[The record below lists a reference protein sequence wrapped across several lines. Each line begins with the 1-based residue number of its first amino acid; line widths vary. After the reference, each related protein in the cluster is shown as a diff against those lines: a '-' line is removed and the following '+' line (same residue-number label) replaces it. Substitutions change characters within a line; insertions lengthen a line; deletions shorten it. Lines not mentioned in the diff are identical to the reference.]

1 MLKSINRYIINEYI
15 KSLFVVIAV
24 MLSICLLISLLDEFN
39 FFKSKKDL
47 KFIYFIIFAL
57 LKIPNVLI
65 NLFPFVVLFA
75 GIVFYLKIYNH
86 NEVIS
91 LRVMGYSNIQII
103 LIPALTSFVIGYLII
118 FLIVPFSSSM
128 LKYYEEL
135 RSDYN
140 DTKNLVFV
148 NETGIWIL
156 DRNEKEKNII
166 RIEKINKDFS
176 TINQITIY
184 NYDVFNNFIKRIDAN
199 DGIISNKNWQL
210 NKVYI
215 IAANNKNSGQS
226 YLNSYT
232 YISNVNINELK
243 NVFKNTETTSLLDI
257 NKEMLILED
266 KGYSIVDL
274 KIRYQK
280 LISLPIYLLAMSILS
295 GLMIINLGKT
305 SNYLKYGSYGV
316 IISVMIYFLNDLS
329 ITIAKSGIISVDFS
343 VLIPIFLIILINLV
357 GITQV
362 NAKYN
367 YFYTII
373 WIFFFKSRYCLFTTK
388 RCL

>member
-1 MLKSINRYIINEYI
+1 
-15 KSLFVVIAV
+15 LFG
-24 MLSICLLISLLDEFN
+24 
-39 FFKSKKDL
+39 
-47 KFIYFIIFAL
+47 
-57 LKIPNVLI
+57 
-65 NLFPFVVLFA
+65 

-103 LIPALTSFVIGYLII
+103 LIPALTSFVIGYVIV
-118 FLIVPFSSSM
+118 FLITPISSSM

-135 RSDYN
+135 RSKYN
-140 DTKNLVFV
+140 DTKNLVFI

-156 DRNEKEKNII
+156 DKNEKDKNII

-176 TINQITIY
+176 IINQITIY
-184 NYDVFNNFIKRIDAN
+184 NYDISNNFIKRIDSSE
-199 DGIISNKNWQL
+199 GIIKDKNWQL

-215 IAANNKNSGQS
+215 ITANKKNNKES
-226 YLNSYT
+226 YLNNYNYS
-232 YISNVNINELK
+232 SNININELK
-243 NVFKNTETTSLLDI
+243 NIYKNTETTSLLDI
-257 NKEMLILED
+257 NKEILILED
-266 KGYSIVDL
+266 KGYSTIDL
-274 KIRYQK
+274 RIRYQK

-316 IISVMIYFLNDLS
+316 LISIIIYFLNDLS

-343 VLIPIFLIILINLV
+343 VWIPIFLIILINLV

-362 NAKYN
+362 NAK
-367 YFYTII
+367 
-373 WIFFFKSRYCLFTTK
+373 
-388 RCL
+388 

>member
-24 MLSICLLISLLDEFN
+24 MLSIILLINLLDEFN

-47 KFIYFIIFAL
+47 KFIFFLIFTV

-65 NLFPFVVLFA
+65 NLFPFIVLFA

-103 LIPALTSFVIGYLII
+103 LIPALTSFVIGYVIV

-128 LKYYEEL
+128 LRYYEDL
-135 RSDYN
+135 RSEYN
-140 DTKNLVFV
+140 ETKNLVFV

-156 DRNEKEKNII
+156 DKNEKEKNII

-176 TINQITIY
+176 VVSQITIY
-184 NYDVFNNFIKRIDAN
+184 NYDASNNFIRRIDATEGTIK
-199 DGIISNKNWQL
+199 DKNWLL
-210 NKVYI
+210 NKVNI
-215 IAANNKNSGQS
+215 ISINKKNNKDN
-226 YLNSYT
+226 YLNNYNYT
-232 YISNVNINELK
+232 SNVNISELK
-243 NVFKNTETTSLLDI
+243 NVYKNTETTSLLDI

-266 KGYSIVDL
+266 KGYSTIDL
-274 KIRYQK
+274 RIRYQK
-280 LISLPIYLLAMSILS
+280 LISFPVYLLAMSILS

-316 IISVMIYFLNDLS
+316 IISIIIYFLNDLS

-343 VLIPIFLIILINLV
+343 VWIPIFLIILINLV

-362 NAKYN
+362 NAK
-367 YFYTII
+367 
-373 WIFFFKSRYCLFTTK
+373 
-388 RCL
+388 

>member
-1 MLKSINRYIINEYI
+1 MLRSINRYIIKEYI
-15 KSLFVVIAV
+15 KSLFIVIAV
-24 MLSICLLISLLDEFN
+24 MLSIILLINLLDEFN

-47 KFIYFIIFAL
+47 KFIFFIIFTI

-65 NLFPFVVLFA
+65 NLFPFIVLFA

-103 LIPALTSFVIGYLII
+103 LIPALTSFIVGYMII

-148 NETGIWIL
+148 NQTGIWIL
-156 DRNEKEKNII
+156 DKNEKEKNII
-166 RIEKINKDFS
+166 RIEKISKDFS
-176 TINQITIY
+176 SIIEVTIY
-184 NYDVFNNFIKRIDAN
+184 NYDNSNNFIKRIDAE
-199 DGIISNKNWQL
+199 DGIIKDKNWQL

-215 IAANNKNSGQS
+215 ISANKKNNKEN
-226 YLNSYT
+226 YVNNYT
-232 YISNVNINELK
+232 YKSNININELK
-243 NVFKNTETTSLLDI
+243 NIYKNTETTSLLDI

-266 KGYSIVDL
+266 KGYSTTDL
-274 KIRYQK
+274 RIRYQK
-280 LISLPIYLLAMSILS
+280 LISFPVYLLAMSILS

-316 IISVMIYFLNDLS
+316 IISIIIYFLNDLS

-343 VLIPIFLIILINLV
+343 VWIPIFLIILINLV
-357 GITQV
+357 GLTQV
-362 NAKYN
+362 NAK
-367 YFYTII
+367 
-373 WIFFFKSRYCLFTTK
+373 
-388 RCL
+388 

>member
-1 MLKSINRYIINEYI
+1 MLKSINRYIINEYM

-24 MLSICLLISLLDEFN
+24 MLSIILLINLLDEFN

-47 KFIYFIIFAL
+47 KFIFFLIFTV

-65 NLFPFVVLFA
+65 NLFPFIVLFA

-103 LIPALTSFVIGYLII
+103 LIPALTSFVIGYVIV

-128 LKYYEEL
+128 LRYYEDL
-135 RSDYN
+135 RSEYN
-140 DTKNLVFV
+140 ETKNLVFV

-156 DRNEKEKNII
+156 DKNEKEKNII

-176 TINQITIY
+176 VVSQITIY
-184 NYDVFNNFIKRIDAN
+184 NYDSSNNFIRRIDATEGTIK
-199 DGIISNKNWQL
+199 DKNWLL
-210 NKVYI
+210 NKVNI
-215 IAANNKNSGQS
+215 ISINKKNNKDN
-226 YLNSYT
+226 YLNNYNYT
-232 YISNVNINELK
+232 SNVNISELK
-243 NVFKNTETTSLLDI
+243 NVYKNTETTSLLDI

-266 KGYSIVDL
+266 KGYSTIDL
-274 KIRYQK
+274 RIRYQK
-280 LISLPIYLLAMSILS
+280 LISFPIYLLAMSILS

-316 IISVMIYFLNDLS
+316 IISIIIYFLNDLS

-343 VLIPIFLIILINLV
+343 VWIPIFLIILINLV

-362 NAKYN
+362 NAK
-367 YFYTII
+367 
-373 WIFFFKSRYCLFTTK
+373 
-388 RCL
+388 

>member
-1 MLKSINRYIINEYI
+1 MLKSINRYIAKEYI

-24 MLSICLLISLLDEFN
+24 MLSIILLINLLDEFN

-47 KFIYFIIFAL
+47 KFIFFIIFTI

-65 NLFPFVVLFA
+65 NLFPFIILFA

-91 LRVMGYSNIQII
+91 LRVMGYSNIQIL
-103 LIPALTSFVIGYLII
+103 LIPALTSFIIGYIII
-118 FLIVPFSSSM
+118 FFIVPFSSSM

-135 RSDYN
+135 RSEYN

-156 DRNEKEKNII
+156 DKNEKDKNII

-176 TINQITIY
+176 TINKITIY
-184 NYDVFNNFIKRIDAN
+184 NYDNSNNFIKRIDAEEGFIN
-199 DGIISNKNWQL
+199 EKNWQL

-215 IAANNKNSGQS
+215 ISVNKKNNKES
-226 YLNSYT
+226 YLNT
-232 YISNVNINELK
+232 YNYKSNINIYELK
-243 NVFKNTETTSLLDI
+243 NVYKNTETTSLFNI
-257 NKEMLILED
+257 SKEMSVLED
-266 KGYSIVDL
+266 KGYSITDL
-274 KIRYQK
+274 RIRYQK
-280 LISLPIYLLAMSILS
+280 LISFPIYLLAMSMLS

-305 SNYLKYGSYGV
+305 SNYLKYGIYGV
-316 IISVMIYFLNDLS
+316 IISIIIYFLNDLS
-329 ITIAKSGIISVDFS
+329 ITIAKAGIISVDFS
-343 VLIPIFLIILINLV
+343 VWIPIFLIILINLV

-362 NAKYN
+362 NAK
-367 YFYTII
+367 
-373 WIFFFKSRYCLFTTK
+373 
-388 RCL
+388 

>member
-1 MLKSINRYIINEYI
+1 MLKSINRYIIKEYI

-24 MLSICLLISLLDEFN
+24 MLSIILLINLLDEFN

-47 KFIYFIIFAL
+47 KFIFFLIFTV

-65 NLFPFVVLFA
+65 NLFPFIVLFG

-91 LRVMGYSNIQII
+91 LRTMGYSNIQII
-103 LIPALTSFVIGYLII
+103 LIPALTSFVVGYLII

-156 DRNEKEKNII
+156 DKNEKEKNII
-166 RIEKINKDFS
+166 RIEKISKDFS
-176 TINQITIY
+176 TINQVTIY
-184 NYDVFNNFIKRIDAN
+184 NYDISNNFIKRIDAN
-199 DGIISNKNWQL
+199 DGIINEKNWQL

-215 IAANNKNSGQS
+215 ISTNKKNNKEN
-226 YLNSYT
+226 YLNSYNYT
-232 YISNVNINELK
+232 SNININELK
-243 NVFKNTETTSLLDI
+243 NVYKNTETTSLLDI

-266 KGYSIVDL
+266 KGYSTVDL
-274 KIRYQK
+274 RIRYQK
-280 LISLPIYLLAMSILS
+280 LISFPIYLLAMSILS

-316 IISVMIYFLNDLS
+316 IISIIIYFLNDLS
-329 ITIAKSGIISVDFS
+329 ITVAKSGIISVDFS
-343 VLIPIFLIILINLV
+343 VWIPIFLIILINLI

-362 NAKYN
+362 NAK
-367 YFYTII
+367 
-373 WIFFFKSRYCLFTTK
+373 
-388 RCL
+388 

>member
-1 MLKSINRYIINEYI
+1 MIKSINRYIIKEYI
-15 KSLFVVIAV
+15 KSLLVVIAV
-24 MLSICLLISLLDEFN
+24 MLSIILLINLLDEFN
-39 FFKSKKDL
+39 FFKAKKDL
-47 KFIYFIIFAL
+47 KFIFFLIFTI

-65 NLFPFVVLFA
+65 NLFPFIVLFA

-103 LIPALTSFVIGYLII
+103 LIPALTSFIIGYII
-118 FLIVPFSSSM
+118 VFLVVPFSSSM

-140 DTKNLVFV
+140 ETKNLVFV

-156 DRNEKEKNII
+156 DKNDKEKNII
-166 RIEKINKDFS
+166 RIDKINRDFS
-176 TINQITIY
+176 EISQITIY
-184 NYDVFNNFIKRIDAN
+184 NYDDSNNFIKRIDA
-199 DGIISNKNWQL
+199 DEGTIKDKNWQL
-210 NKVYI
+210 NKVHI
-215 IAANNKNSGQS
+215 IVANKKNNKVN
-226 YLNSYT
+226 YLNNYSYN
-232 YISNVNINELK
+232 SNVNINELK
-243 NVFKNTETTSLLDI
+243 NVYKNTETTSLLDI

-266 KGYSIVDL
+266 KGYSTVDL
-274 KIRYQK
+274 RIRYQK
-280 LISLPIYLLAMSILS
+280 LISFPIYLLSMSILS

-316 IISVMIYFLNDLS
+316 IISIIIYFLNDLS

-343 VLIPIFLIILINLV
+343 VWIPIFLIILINLV

-362 NAKYN
+362 NAK
-367 YFYTII
+367 
-373 WIFFFKSRYCLFTTK
+373 
-388 RCL
+388 

>member
-24 MLSICLLISLLDEFN
+24 MLSIILLINLLDEFN

-47 KFIYFIIFAL
+47 KFIFFIIFTI
-57 LKIPNVLI
+57 LKIPNLLI
-65 NLFPFVVLFA
+65 NLFPFIVLFG

-103 LIPALTSFVIGYLII
+103 LIPALTSFIIGYII
-118 FLIVPFSSSM
+118 VFLIVPFSSSM
-128 LKYYEEL
+128 LRYYESL
-135 RSDYN
+135 RSEYN
-140 DTKNLVFV
+140 ETKNLVFV

-156 DRNEKEKNII
+156 DKNEKEKNII
-166 RIEKINKDFS
+166 RIEKISKDFS
-176 TINQITIY
+176 VVNQITIY
-184 NYDVFNNFIKRIDAN
+184 NYDSSNNFIKRIDATEGFIK
-199 DGIISNKNWQL
+199 DKNWQL

-215 IAANNKNSGQS
+215 ISANKKNNKEN
-226 YLNSYT
+226 YLNNYNYT
-232 YISNVNINELK
+232 SNVNISELK
-243 NVFKNTETTSLLDI
+243 NVYKNTDTTSLLDI
-257 NKEMLILED
+257 NKEMAILED
-266 KGYSIVDL
+266 KGYSTIDL
-274 KIRYQK
+274 RIRYQK
-280 LISLPIYLLAMSILS
+280 LISFPIYLLAMSILS

-343 VLIPIFLIILINLV
+343 VWIPIFLIILINLV

-362 NAKYN
+362 NAK
-367 YFYTII
+367 
-373 WIFFFKSRYCLFTTK
+373 
-388 RCL
+388 

>member
-1 MLKSINRYIINEYI
+1 MLKSINRYIIKEYI
-15 KSLFVVIAV
+15 KSLFIVIAV
-24 MLSICLLISLLDEFN
+24 MLSIILLINLLDEFN

-47 KFIYFIIFAL
+47 KFIFFLIFTI

-65 NLFPFVVLFA
+65 NLFPFIVLFG

-91 LRVMGYSNIQII
+91 LRTMGYSNIQII
-103 LIPALTSFVIGYLII
+103 LIPALTSFVVGYLII

-135 RSDYN
+135 RSEYN

-156 DRNEKEKNII
+156 DKNEKEKNII
-166 RIEKINKDFS
+166 RIEKISKDFS
-176 TINQITIY
+176 TINQVTIY
-184 NYDVFNNFIKRIDAN
+184 NYDISNNFIKRIDAS
-199 DGIISNKNWQL
+199 DGIIKEKNWQL

-215 IAANNKNSGQS
+215 VSTNKKNNKEN
-226 YLNSYT
+226 YLNSYAYT
-232 YISNVNINELK
+232 SNININELK
-243 NVFKNTETTSLLDI
+243 NVYKNTETTSLLDI

-266 KGYSIVDL
+266 KGYSTVDL
-274 KIRYQK
+274 RIRYQK
-280 LISLPIYLLAMSILS
+280 LISFPIYLLAMSILS

-305 SNYLKYGSYGV
+305 SNYLKYGIYGV
-316 IISVMIYFLNDLS
+316 IISIIIYFLNDLS
-329 ITIAKSGIISVDFS
+329 ITVAKSGIISVDFS
-343 VLIPIFLIILINLV
+343 VWIPIFLIILINLI

-362 NAKYN
+362 NAK
-367 YFYTII
+367 
-373 WIFFFKSRYCLFTTK
+373 
-388 RCL
+388 

>member
-24 MLSICLLISLLDEFN
+24 MLSIILLINLLDEFN

-47 KFIYFIIFAL
+47 KFIFFIIFTI
-57 LKIPNVLI
+57 LKIPNLLI
-65 NLFPFVVLFA
+65 NLFPFIVLFG

-103 LIPALTSFVIGYLII
+103 LIPALTSFIIGYII
-118 FLIVPFSSSM
+118 VFLIVPFSSSM
-128 LKYYEEL
+128 LRYYESL
-135 RSDYN
+135 RSEYN
-140 DTKNLVFV
+140 ETKNLVFV

-156 DRNEKEKNII
+156 DKNEKEKNII
-166 RIEKINKDFS
+166 RIEKISKDFS
-176 TINQITIY
+176 VVNQITIY
-184 NYDVFNNFIKRIDAN
+184 NYDSSNNFIKRIDATEGFIK
-199 DGIISNKNWQL
+199 DKNWQL

-215 IAANNKNSGQS
+215 ISANKKNNKEN
-226 YLNSYT
+226 YLNNYNYT
-232 YISNVNINELK
+232 SNVNISELK
-243 NVFKNTETTSLLDI
+243 NVYKNTDTTSLLDI
-257 NKEMLILED
+257 NKEMMILED
-266 KGYSIVDL
+266 KGYSTIDL
-274 KIRYQK
+274 RIRYQK
-280 LISLPIYLLAMSILS
+280 LISFPIYLLAMSILS

-316 IISVMIYFLNDLS
+316 IISVIIYFLNDLS

-343 VLIPIFLIILINLV
+343 VWIPIFLIILINLV

-362 NAKYN
+362 NAK
-367 YFYTII
+367 
-373 WIFFFKSRYCLFTTK
+373 
-388 RCL
+388 

>member
-24 MLSICLLISLLDEFN
+24 MLSIILLINFLDEFN

-47 KFIYFIIFAL
+47 KFIFFIIFTI
-57 LKIPNVLI
+57 LKIPNLLI
-65 NLFPFVVLFA
+65 NLFPFIILFG

-103 LIPALTSFVIGYLII
+103 LIPALTSFIIGYII
-118 FLIVPFSSSM
+118 VFLIVPFSSSM
-128 LKYYEEL
+128 LRYYESL
-135 RSDYN
+135 RSEYN
-140 DTKNLVFV
+140 ETKNLVFV

-156 DRNEKEKNII
+156 DKNEKEKNII
-166 RIEKINKDFS
+166 RIEKISKDFS
-176 TINQITIY
+176 VVNQITIY
-184 NYDVFNNFIKRIDAN
+184 NYDSSNNFIKRIDATEGFIK
-199 DGIISNKNWQL
+199 DKNWQL

-215 IAANNKNSGQS
+215 ISANKKNNKEN
-226 YLNSYT
+226 YLNNYNYT
-232 YISNVNINELK
+232 SNVNISELK
-243 NVFKNTETTSLLDI
+243 NVYKNTDTTSLLDI
-257 NKEMLILED
+257 NKEMMILED
-266 KGYSIVDL
+266 KGYSTIDL
-274 KIRYQK
+274 RIRYQK
-280 LISLPIYLLAMSILS
+280 LISFPIYLLAMSILS

-343 VLIPIFLIILINLV
+343 VWIPIFLIILINLV

-362 NAKYN
+362 NAK
-367 YFYTII
+367 
-373 WIFFFKSRYCLFTTK
+373 
-388 RCL
+388 

>member
-1 MLKSINRYIINEYI
+1 MLKSINRYIINEYM

-24 MLSICLLISLLDEFN
+24 MLSIILLINLLDEFN

-47 KFIYFIIFAL
+47 KFIFFLIFTV

-65 NLFPFVVLFA
+65 NLFPFIVLFA

-103 LIPALTSFVIGYLII
+103 LIPALTSFVIGYVIV

-128 LKYYEEL
+128 LRYYEDL
-135 RSDYN
+135 RSEYN
-140 DTKNLVFV
+140 ETKNLVFV

-156 DRNEKEKNII
+156 DKNEKEKNII

-176 TINQITIY
+176 VVSQITIY
-184 NYDVFNNFIKRIDAN
+184 NYDSSNNFIRRIDATEGYIK
-199 DGIISNKNWQL
+199 DKNWQL
-210 NKVYI
+210 NKVNI
-215 IAANNKNSGQS
+215 ISINKKNNKDN
-226 YLNSYT
+226 YLNNYNYT
-232 YISNVNINELK
+232 SNINISELK
-243 NVFKNTETTSLLDI
+243 NVYKNTETTSLLDI

-266 KGYSIVDL
+266 KGYSTIDL
-274 KIRYQK
+274 RIRYQK
-280 LISLPIYLLAMSILS
+280 LISFPIYLLAMSILS

-316 IISVMIYFLNDLS
+316 IISIIIYFLNDLS

-343 VLIPIFLIILINLV
+343 VWIPIFLIILINLV

-362 NAKYN
+362 NAK
-367 YFYTII
+367 
-373 WIFFFKSRYCLFTTK
+373 
-388 RCL
+388 

>member
-24 MLSICLLISLLDEFN
+24 MLSIILLINLLDEFN

-47 KFIYFIIFAL
+47 KFIFFLIFTV

-65 NLFPFVVLFA
+65 NLFPFIVLFA

-103 LIPALTSFVIGYLII
+103 LIPALTSFVIGYVIV

-128 LKYYEEL
+128 LRYYEEL
-135 RSDYN
+135 RSEYN
-140 DTKNLVFV
+140 ETKNLVFV

-156 DRNEKEKNII
+156 DKNEKEKNII

-176 TINQITIY
+176 VVSQITIY
-184 NYDVFNNFIKRIDAN
+184 NYDASNNFIRRIDATEGTIK
-199 DGIISNKNWQL
+199 DKNWLL
-210 NKVYI
+210 NKVNI
-215 IAANNKNSGQS
+215 ISINKKNNKDN
-226 YLNSYT
+226 YLNNYNYT
-232 YISNVNINELK
+232 SNVNISELK
-243 NVFKNTETTSLLDI
+243 NVYKNTETTSLLDI

-266 KGYSIVDL
+266 KGYSTIDL
-274 KIRYQK
+274 RIRYQK
-280 LISLPIYLLAMSILS
+280 LISFPVYLLAMSILS

-316 IISVMIYFLNDLS
+316 IISIIIYFLNDLS

-343 VLIPIFLIILINLV
+343 VWIPIFLIILINLV

-362 NAKYN
+362 NAK
-367 YFYTII
+367 
-373 WIFFFKSRYCLFTTK
+373 
-388 RCL
+388 

>member
-1 MLKSINRYIINEYI
+1 MLKSINQYIIKEYI
-15 KSLFVVIAV
+15 KSLLVVIAV
-24 MLSICLLISLLDEFN
+24 MLSIIILINLLDEFN

-47 KFIYFIIFAL
+47 KFIFFIIFTI

-65 NLFPFVVLFA
+65 SLFPFIILFG

-128 LKYYEEL
+128 VKYYEEL
-135 RSDYN
+135 RSQYN
-140 DTKNLVFV
+140 ETKNLVFV
-148 NETGIWIL
+148 NETGIWVI
-156 DRNEKEKNII
+156 DKNEKEKNII
-166 RIEKINKDFS
+166 RIEKINKEFS
-176 TINQITIY
+176 NINQLTIY
-184 NYDVFNNFIKRIDAN
+184 NYDLSNNFIKRIDASEA
-199 DGIISNKNWQL
+199 IIKDKNWQL
-210 NKVYI
+210 NKVHI
-215 IAANNKNSGQS
+215 IAANKKNNKEN
-226 YLNSYT
+226 YLTNYN
-232 YISNVNINELK
+232 YISNININELK
-243 NVFKNTETTSLLDI
+243 NVYKNTDTVSLLDI

-266 KGYSIVDL
+266 KGYSTLDL
-274 KIRYQK
+274 RIRYQK

-305 SNYLKYGSYGV
+305 SNYLKYGTFGV
-316 IISVMIYFLNDLS
+316 LISIIIYFLNDLS

-343 VLIPIFLIILINLV
+343 VWIPIFLIILINLV

-362 NAKYN
+362 NAK
-367 YFYTII
+367 
-373 WIFFFKSRYCLFTTK
+373 
-388 RCL
+388 

>member
-1 MLKSINRYIINEYI
+1 MLKSINQYIIREYI

-24 MLSICLLISLLDEFN
+24 MLSIILLINLLDEFN

-47 KFIYFIIFAL
+47 KFFFFIIFTI

-65 NLFPFVVLFA
+65 NLFPFIVLFA

-103 LIPALTSFVIGYLII
+103 LIPALTSFIIGYII
-118 FLIVPFSSSM
+118 VFLIVPFSSSM
-128 LKYYEEL
+128 LKYYEDL
-135 RSDYN
+135 RSQYN
-140 DTKNLVFV
+140 ETKNLIFV

-156 DRNEKEKNII
+156 DKNEKEKNII

-176 TINQITIY
+176 IINQVTIY
-184 NYDVFNNFIKRIDAN
+184 NYDLSNNFIKRIDAN
-199 DGIISNKNWQL
+199 EGIIKDKNWQL

-215 IAANNKNSGQS
+215 ITVNKKNNKEN
-226 YLNSYT
+226 YLSNYSYT
-232 YISNVNINELK
+232 TNIDINELK
-243 NVFKNTETTSLLDI
+243 NVYKNTETTSLLDI
-257 NKEMLILED
+257 NKEMLILEN
-266 KGYSIVDL
+266 KGYSIIDL
-274 KIRYQK
+274 RIRYQK
-280 LISLPIYLLAMSILS
+280 LISFPIYLLAMSILS

-305 SNYLKYGSYGV
+305 SNYLKYGTYGV
-316 IISVMIYFLNDLS
+316 LISIIIYFLNDLS

-343 VLIPIFLIILINLV
+343 VWIPIFLILLINLV

-362 NAKYN
+362 NAK
-367 YFYTII
+367 
-373 WIFFFKSRYCLFTTK
+373 
-388 RCL
+388 

>member
-24 MLSICLLISLLDEFN
+24 MLSIILLINLLDEFN

-47 KFIYFIIFAL
+47 KFIFFLIFTV

-65 NLFPFVVLFA
+65 NLFPFIVLFA

-103 LIPALTSFVIGYLII
+103 LIPALTSFVIGYVIV

-128 LKYYEEL
+128 LRYYEEL
-135 RSDYN
+135 RSEYN
-140 DTKNLVFV
+140 ETKNLVFV

-156 DRNEKEKNII
+156 DKNEKEKNII

-176 TINQITIY
+176 VVSQITIY
-184 NYDVFNNFIKRIDAN
+184 NYDASNNFIRRIDATE
-199 DGIISNKNWQL
+199 GIINDKNWLL
-210 NKVYI
+210 NKVNI
-215 IAANNKNSGQS
+215 ISINKKNNKDN
-226 YLNSYT
+226 YLNNYNYT
-232 YISNVNINELK
+232 SNVNISELK
-243 NVFKNTETTSLLDI
+243 NVYKNTETASLLDI

-266 KGYSIVDL
+266 KGYSTIDL
-274 KIRYQK
+274 RIRYQK
-280 LISLPIYLLAMSILS
+280 LISFPIYLLAMSILS

-316 IISVMIYFLNDLS
+316 IISIIIYFLNDLS

-343 VLIPIFLIILINLV
+343 VWIPIFLIILINLV

-362 NAKYN
+362 NAK
-367 YFYTII
+367 
-373 WIFFFKSRYCLFTTK
+373 
-388 RCL
+388 

>member
-24 MLSICLLISLLDEFN
+24 MLSIILLINLLDEFN

-47 KFIYFIIFAL
+47 KFIFFIIFTI
-57 LKIPNVLI
+57 LKIPNLLI
-65 NLFPFVVLFA
+65 NLFPFIILFG

-103 LIPALTSFVIGYLII
+103 LIPALTSFIIGYII
-118 FLIVPFSSSM
+118 VFLIVPFSSSM
-128 LKYYEEL
+128 LRYYESL
-135 RSDYN
+135 RSEYN
-140 DTKNLVFV
+140 ETKNLVFV

-156 DRNEKEKNII
+156 DKNEKEKNII

-176 TINQITIY
+176 VVSQITIY
-184 NYDVFNNFIKRIDAN
+184 NYDASNNFIRRIDATEGTIK
-199 DGIISNKNWQL
+199 DKNWLL
-210 NKVYI
+210 NKVNI
-215 IAANNKNSGQS
+215 ISINKKNNKDN
-226 YLNSYT
+226 YLNNYNYT
-232 YISNVNINELK
+232 SNVNISELK
-243 NVFKNTETTSLLDI
+243 NVYKNTETTSLLDI

-266 KGYSIVDL
+266 KGYSTIDL
-274 KIRYQK
+274 RIRYQK
-280 LISLPIYLLAMSILS
+280 LISFPIYLLAMSILS

-316 IISVMIYFLNDLS
+316 IISIIIYFLNDLS

-343 VLIPIFLIILINLV
+343 VWIPIFLIILINLV

-362 NAKYN
+362 NAK
-367 YFYTII
+367 
-373 WIFFFKSRYCLFTTK
+373 
-388 RCL
+388 

>member
-1 MLKSINRYIINEYI
+1 MIKSINRYIIKEYI
-15 KSLFVVIAV
+15 KSLLVVIAV
-24 MLSICLLISLLDEFN
+24 MLSIILLINLLDEFN
-39 FFKSKKDL
+39 FFKAKKDL
-47 KFIYFIIFAL
+47 KFIFFLIFTI

-65 NLFPFVVLFA
+65 NLFPFIVLFA

-103 LIPALTSFVIGYLII
+103 LIPALTSFIIGYII
-118 FLIVPFSSSM
+118 VFLVVPFSSSM

-140 DTKNLVFV
+140 ETKNLVFI

-156 DRNEKEKNII
+156 DKNDKEKNII
-166 RIEKINKDFS
+166 RIDKINRDFS
-176 TINQITIY
+176 EISQITIY
-184 NYDVFNNFIKRIDAN
+184 NYDDSNNFIKRIDA
-199 DGIISNKNWQL
+199 DEGTIKDKNWQL
-210 NKVYI
+210 NKVHI
-215 IAANNKNSGQS
+215 IVANKKNNKVN
-226 YLNSYT
+226 YLNNYT
-232 YISNVNINELK
+232 YASNVNINELK
-243 NVFKNTETTSLLDI
+243 NVYKNTETTSLLDI

-266 KGYSIVDL
+266 KGYSTVDL
-274 KIRYQK
+274 RIRYQK
-280 LISLPIYLLAMSILS
+280 LISFPIYLLSMSILS

-316 IISVMIYFLNDLS
+316 IISIIIYFLNDLS

-343 VLIPIFLIILINLV
+343 VWIPIFLIILINLV

-362 NAKYN
+362 NAK
-367 YFYTII
+367 
-373 WIFFFKSRYCLFTTK
+373 
-388 RCL
+388 

>member
-24 MLSICLLISLLDEFN
+24 MLSIILLINLLDEFN

-47 KFIYFIIFAL
+47 KFIFFIIFTI
-57 LKIPNVLI
+57 LKIPNVLV
-65 NLFPFVVLFA
+65 NLFPFIVLFG

-103 LIPALTSFVIGYLII
+103 LIPALTSFVIGYLIV
-118 FLIVPFSSSM
+118 FMIVPFSSSM

-135 RSDYN
+135 RSEYN
-140 DTKNLVFV
+140 ETKNLVFV

-156 DRNEKEKNII
+156 DKNEKEKNII

-176 TINQITIY
+176 VVSQITIY
-184 NYDVFNNFIKRIDAN
+184 NYDASNNFIRRIDATEGTIK
-199 DGIISNKNWQL
+199 DKNWLL
-210 NKVYI
+210 NKVNI
-215 IAANNKNSGQS
+215 ISINKKNNKDN
-226 YLNSYT
+226 YLNNYNYT
-232 YISNVNINELK
+232 SNVNISELK
-243 NVFKNTETTSLLDI
+243 NVYKNTETTSLLDI

-266 KGYSIVDL
+266 KGYSTIDL
-274 KIRYQK
+274 RIRYQK
-280 LISLPIYLLAMSILS
+280 LISFPIYLLAMSILS

-316 IISVMIYFLNDLS
+316 IISIIIYFLNDLS

-343 VLIPIFLIILINLV
+343 VWIPIFLIILINLV

-362 NAKYN
+362 NAK
-367 YFYTII
+367 
-373 WIFFFKSRYCLFTTK
+373 
-388 RCL
+388 

>member
-1 MLKSINRYIINEYI
+1 MLKSINRYIAKEYI

-24 MLSICLLISLLDEFN
+24 MLSIIFLINLLDEFN

-47 KFIYFIIFAL
+47 KFIFFIIFTI

-65 NLFPFVVLFA
+65 NLFPFIILFA

-91 LRVMGYSNIQII
+91 LRVMGYSNIQIL
-103 LIPALTSFVIGYLII
+103 LIPALTSFIIGYIII
-118 FLIVPFSSSM
+118 FFIVPFSSSM

-135 RSDYN
+135 RSEYN

-156 DRNEKEKNII
+156 DKNEKDKNII

-176 TINQITIY
+176 TINKITIY
-184 NYDVFNNFIKRIDAN
+184 NYDNSNNFIKRIDAEE
-199 DGIISNKNWQL
+199 GFIKEKNWEL

-215 IAANNKNSGQS
+215 ISVNKKNNKES
-226 YLNSYT
+226 YLNT
-232 YISNVNINELK
+232 YNYKSNININELK
-243 NVFKNTETTSLLDI
+243 NVYKNTETTSLFNI
-257 NKEMLILED
+257 SKEMSVLEN
-266 KGYSIVDL
+266 KGYSITDL
-274 KIRYQK
+274 RIRYQK
-280 LISLPIYLLAMSILS
+280 LISFPIYLLAMSMLS

-305 SNYLKYGSYGV
+305 SNYLKYGIYGV
-316 IISVMIYFLNDLS
+316 IISIIIYFLNDLS
-329 ITIAKSGIISVDFS
+329 ITIAKAGIISVDFS
-343 VLIPIFLIILINLV
+343 VWIPIFLIILINLV

-362 NAKYN
+362 NAK
-367 YFYTII
+367 
-373 WIFFFKSRYCLFTTK
+373 
-388 RCL
+388 

>member
-24 MLSICLLISLLDEFN
+24 MLSIILLINLLDEFN

-47 KFIYFIIFAL
+47 KFIFFLIFTV

-65 NLFPFVVLFA
+65 NLFPFIVLFA

-103 LIPALTSFVIGYLII
+103 LIPALTSFVIGHVIV

-128 LKYYEEL
+128 LRYYEDL
-135 RSDYN
+135 RSEYN
-140 DTKNLVFV
+140 ETKNLVFV

-156 DRNEKEKNII
+156 DKNEKEKNII

-176 TINQITIY
+176 VVSQITIY
-184 NYDVFNNFIKRIDAN
+184 NYDTSNNFIRRIDATEGTIK
-199 DGIISNKNWQL
+199 DKNWLL
-210 NKVYI
+210 NKVNI
-215 IAANNKNSGQS
+215 ISINKKNNKDN
-226 YLNSYT
+226 YLNNYNYT
-232 YISNVNINELK
+232 SNVNISELK
-243 NVFKNTETTSLLDI
+243 NVYKNTETTSLLDI

-266 KGYSIVDL
+266 KGYSTIDL
-274 KIRYQK
+274 RIRYQK
-280 LISLPIYLLAMSILS
+280 LISFPIYLLAMSILS

-316 IISVMIYFLNDLS
+316 IISIIIYFLNDLS

-343 VLIPIFLIILINLV
+343 VWIPIFLIILINLV

-362 NAKYN
+362 NAK
-367 YFYTII
+367 
-373 WIFFFKSRYCLFTTK
+373 
-388 RCL
+388 

>member
-1 MLKSINRYIINEYI
+1 MFKSINRYIIKEYI

-24 MLSICLLISLLDEFN
+24 MLSIILLINLLDEFN

-47 KFIYFIIFAL
+47 KFIFFIIFTI

-65 NLFPFVVLFA
+65 NLFPFIVLFA

-103 LIPALTSFVIGYLII
+103 LIPALTSFVIGYVIV

-128 LKYYEEL
+128 LKYYEKL
-135 RSDYN
+135 RSEYN

-156 DRNEKEKNII
+156 DKNDKDKNII

-176 TINQITIY
+176 VVSQITIY
-184 NYDVFNNFIKRIDAN
+184 NYDASNNFIKRIDAN
-199 DGIISNKNWQL
+199 EAIIKDKNWQL

-215 IAANNKNSGQS
+215 ITANKKNNKEN
-226 YLNSYT
+226 YLNN
-232 YISNVNINELK
+232 YIYSSNVNINELK
-243 NVFKNTETTSLLDI
+243 NVYKNTETTSLLDI

-266 KGYSIVDL
+266 KGYSTVDL
-274 KIRYQK
+274 RIRYQK
-280 LISLPIYLLAMSILS
+280 LISFPIYLLAMSILS

-316 IISVMIYFLNDLS
+316 IISIIIYFLNDLS

-343 VLIPIFLIILINLV
+343 VWIPIFLIILINLV

-362 NAKYN
+362 NEK
-367 YFYTII
+367 
-373 WIFFFKSRYCLFTTK
+373 
-388 RCL
+388 